1 MLEQKRWGATPDE
14 WNNFDL
20 LLGLADKLLPIVC
33 NPDAQ
38 VSPDSSLKSIG
49 KTPSRYNSSRKVA
62 GIPRWTEKTATD
74 SDIALWSKESDY
86 GFCLRTGWDE
96 LALDCDSENEN
107 VQAQIQALLMKMF
120 GKLPPRR
127 YRNNSNK
134 CLYMLSVKGEYRK
147 RIHRLEGELG
157 IIELLAQGQQ
167 FVAAGTH
174 PSGARIQWDG
184 GLPTDPLEITPEQ
197 LEMLWSA
204 LAEQLPVTDS
214 TTANVAGQVRDLSI
228 STPNATDET
237 ADYLDANGW
246 TLDTGRNGERYI
258 KCPFADGH
266 SIESDTTS
274 TAYFPSS
281 TAGFKVGH
289 FKCLHASCAHR
300 NDGDFLNAIGFGI
313 DDFEDLTAQKSEGE
327 SEFTDIDTDMSSHF
341 LERFIYV
348 VKGDQVC
355 DLSRPPYRSIMD
367 MKSFKNLMAP
377 YQFPPVGKGKKEPV
391 PATKKWLENPK
402 KVVAE
407 STGYRPGEGRLI
419 QGLDGWLEINEF
431 YLPPHPKVS
440 NFEKAKNI
448 FLKHMDYLLP
458 NPAQKWFF
466 IARLAWM
473 VQRPARRCP
482 ITTLHI
488 SVLHGTGRGWVIQLM
503 EAILGSWNCTRAKMD
518 VICANQFH
526 DYLYHSLLCTVDEVK
541 ENIDKR
547 YSINDQLRDLLTEPR
562 FEVNNK
568 YGKKITMDIFTSFL
582 FFSNHIDALFLP
594 EEDRRIAVL
603 GGPDFL
609 QDEKYFNPL
618 YQALKD
624 PEFIAQ
630 VYWYLMAINLDDFD
644 WQRAPETEERRL
656 MIESSRS
663 DVDTVLFDLIANPP
677 VAAMTYQQIVNYI
690 ALEIGLEADI
700 NPKRVSN
707 ILRSKGLSQ
716 ANAIKFNGKKERP
729 WLLAKNDK
737 ANSNEHIRA
746 ELEKCEKLLNV
757 V

>member
-1 MLEQKRWGATPDE
+1 MLEQKRWGASPE
-14 WNNFDL
+14 AWFHLDL
-20 LLGLADKLLPIVC
+20 IMGCTEKLLPVVC
-33 NPDAQ
+33 NPNAQ

-49 KTPSRYNSSRKVA
+49 KTPSRYNRSRQVV
-62 GIPRWTEKTATD
+62 GIPKWTEKISTD
-74 SDIALWSKESDY
+74 SDITAWAKEPDY
-86 GFCLRTGWDE
+86 GICMRTGLGE
-96 LALDCDSENEN
+96 LAIDCDSENGN
-107 VQAQIQALLMKMF
+107 VQAQIQALLIKIL

-127 YRNNSNK
+127 YRDNSNK
-134 CLYMLSVKGEYRK
+134 CLYLLSVKGEYRK
-147 RIHRLEGELG
+147 RIHRLANDLG
-157 IIELLAQGQQ
+157 IIELLADGQQ

-184 GLPTDPLEITPEQ
+184 GLPSDPLEVTPEQ

-204 LAEQLPVTDS
+204 LAEHLPVTSS
-214 TTANVAGQVRDLSI
+214 TEANAAGKLRDRSI
-228 STPNATDET
+228 VTPNATDEI

-246 TLDTGRNGERYI
+246 TVSFGKNGERYI
-258 KCPFADGH
+258 KCPFESGH

-274 TAYFPSS
+274 TAYFPAG
-281 TAGFKVGH
+281 TAGFEQGH
-289 FKCLHASCAHR
+289 FKCLHGSCAHR
-300 NDGDFLNAIGFGI
+300 NDGDFKIAIGFGK
-313 DDFEDLTAQKSEGE
+313 DDFEDLTELKEDEPA
-327 SEFTDIDTDMSSHF
+327 FTDIDMDMTSHF

-377 YQFPPVGKGKKEPV
+377 YQFPAVGKGKKEPV
-391 PATKKWLENPK
+391 PATKKWLEHPK

-407 STGYRPGEGRLI
+407 TIGYRPGEGRLI
-419 QGLDGWLEINEF
+419 RGLDGWLEINEF
-431 YLPPHPKVS
+431 YLPQHPKVT
-440 NFEKAKNI
+440 NFDKVKNV

-458 NPAQKWFF
+458 DEKQRLFF

-503 EAILGSWNCTRAKMD
+503 EAILGVWNCTRAKMD

-541 ENIDKR
+541 ENIDTR

-609 QDEKYFNPL
+609 QNENYFNPL

-630 VYWYLMAINLDDFD
+630 VYWYLMAVNLDEFD

-663 DVDTVLFDLIANPP
+663 DVDTVLFELIANPP

-690 ALEIGLEADI
+690 ALDIGLEADI

-716 ANAIKFNGKKERP
+716 ASAIKFNGKKERP
-729 WLLAKNDK
+729 WLLAKNYK
-737 ANSNEHIRA
+737 ASSNEHIRA